1 MYMNAGA
8 GHPFVGLHGHPG
20 GKICG
25 RNGELSDPRG
35 SCHEDVL
42 DYLTVAEVSEQRH
55 VYI

>member
-1 MYMNAGA
+1 MNAGA